1 MDGSKTTPIDA
12 DGRGRAPSLTEFL
25 TARIDEDEAV
35 ALAATEGPWHANGK
49 RDDGEWAA
57 DGCRIEGAGII
68 IYDESGHDEDQAA
81 HIARHDPARV
91 LAECEAKRLLL
102 ELHGPH
108 GRDTEALPCRELA
121 VLALPYADH
130 PDYQPEW
137 RP

>member
-35 ALAATEGPWHANGK
+35 ARLTAERMRHTPP
-49 RDDGEWAA
+49 R
-57 DGCRIEGAGII
+57 GIGGI
-68 IYDESGHDEDQAA
+68 GDLGVVGY
-81 HIARHDPARV
+81 PFARV
-91 LAECEAKRLLL
+91 LAECEAKRGAI
-102 ELHGPH
+102 EAAWADHCQIESEWGTGK
-108 GRDTEALPCRELA
+108 GRAQMEAAGDYPE
-121 VLALPYADH
+121 VVQHLALPYADH